1 MRSEH
6 WSYPKLQQPKIV
18 FGWIFTPK
26 RRTNHALPE
35 KFAQVR
41 SFQPV
46 DRFCFML
53 TCGWW
58 CQWPKEA
65 LEFCDTAGN
74 LEAFKERRTVLC
86 CAVWTDEQ
94 SSFITKIFNWF
105 SHSTAEW
112 RTFQDHVVDE
122 FKGVRDFVNVLLT
135 KSTSWITAG
144 QGEYQNI
151 LTDKAF
157 VDSSQTHTVATKLY
171 TVSISVHCRPS
182 ALNLTEWHHW
192 RLHVRLWTNKQN
204 SPWIFVETPHSKTG
218 GHHQEVLG
226 FSEVCVGWFTIQ
238 VGFHKELHPLKKFNI
253 SITD

>member
-1 MRSEH
+1 
-6 WSYPKLQQPKIV
+6 
-18 FGWIFTPK
+18 
-26 RRTNHALPE
+26 
-35 KFAQVR
+35 
-41 SFQPV
+41 
-46 DRFCFML
+46 ML
-53 TCGWW
+53 TSGWR
-58 CQWPKEA
+58 CQWPKEG

-122 FKGVRDFVNVLLT
+122 FKGVWDFVNVLLT
-135 KSTSWITAG
+135 KSTSWITAW
-144 QGEYQNI
+144 QRKYQNI

-157 VDSSQTHTVATKLY
+157 VGSSRTHTVATKLY

-182 ALNLTEWHHW
+182 ALTLTEWHHW

-226 FSEVCVGWFTIQ
+226 CSEVCVGWFTIQ
-238 VGFHKELHPLKKFNI
+238 VGFHKELHHLKKWKI